1 MGLDTRGR
9 VHLRPHC
16 WSPVSSQRRDLLH
29 SVGPVSGGTESPSP
43 SGEWFLQADQEG
55 IWGRAPVVLRAQ
67 PLGMRRAW
75 EGPGGGLPPGAFRLL
90 ITFPHMSWMLAI
102 IVQTRKYLVVFFFK
116 CLFIFRDTKCEW
128 GRGRERGRH
137 RTPKQAPG
145 SELSA
150 QSPPWGSNQRTVRS

>member
-102 IVQTRKYLVVFFFK
+102 IVQTRRYLVFFFLNV
-116 CLFIFRDTKCEW
+116 CLFLETQSVSGGGQREGDTES
-128 GRGRERGRH
+128 E
-137 RTPKQAPG
+137 TG
-145 SELSA
+145 SRL
-150 QSPPWGSNQRTVRS
+150 